1 MIETQKILRIQFYRK
16 KVKSSCNKYIK
27 TIGGGFCMRKKML
40 AFFMCL
46 VMMLMVA
53 GCGKSESA
61 VKSGDSS
68 KEKNG
73 DAITVGFSQVG
84 AESDWRV
91 ANTNSMKSA
100 LSKENGF
107 ELIFADAQQ
116 KQENQ
121 IKAVRDFIS
130 QEVDVIVIAPVT
142 ETGWET
148 VLGEAKDAGIPVI
161 IVDRMIDVSDESL
174 FTCWVGSDFE
184 KEGEDAAKWLA
195 EYVESK
201 GLTEN
206 QSVVVLQGTIG
217 SSAEIGRTNGFRNVI
232 SLYKNFTILAEQTGE
247 FTQAKGQEVMESFL
261 KQYDNI
267 NVVVAQND
275 NMAFGA
281 IDALKAAG
289 KKPGTDVIIVSF
301 DAVKAAFESMIN
313 GDMNVS
319 VECNPLHGPRV
330 ADLVNKL
337 MKGENVEKIQY
348 VEEGVYPAETAAE
361 IMPKRE
367 Y

>member
-1 MIETQKILRIQFYRK
+1 MK
-16 KVKSSCNKYIK
+16 KRLIAL
-27 TIGGGFCMRKKML
+27 I
-40 AFFMCL
+40 MCASL
-46 VMMLMVA
+46 VFAA
-53 GCGKSESA
+53 GCGVGNSDSSA
-61 VKSGDSS
+61 SSSQAAQSSSAAKDPSGD
-68 KEKNG
+68 KL
-73 DAITVGFSQVG
+73 ITIGFSQVG

-91 ANTNSMKSA
+91 ANTASMKSA
-100 LSKENGF
+100 LSEKNGF
-107 ELIFADAQQ
+107 KLIFADAQQ

-130 QEVDVIVIAPVT
+130 QDVDVIAIAPVT

-161 IVDRMIDVSDESL
+161 IVDRMIKVSDQSL
-174 FTCWVGSDFE
+174 FSCWVGSDFK
-184 KEGEDAAKWLA
+184 KEGVDAAEWLA
-195 EYVESK
+195 NYIKSK
-201 GLTEN
+201 GKTEPQN
-206 QSVVVLQGTIG
+206 VVVLQGTIG
-217 SSAEIGRTNGFRNVI
+217 SSAEIGRTKGFGETI
-232 SLYKNFTILAEQTGE
+232 KKYSNFKVLAEQTGE

-261 KQYDNI
+261 KQYKDI

-289 KKPGTDVIIVSF
+289 KTPGKDVTIVSF
-301 DAVKAAFESMIN
+301 DAVKAAFQSMIN

-330 ADLVNKL
+330 ADLAKKL
-337 MKGENVEKIQY
+337 INGEKVEKIQY
-348 VEEGVYPAETAAE
+348 VEEKVYPADTAAKE
-361 IMPKRE
+361 LPNRQ

>member
-1 MIETQKILRIQFYRK
+1 MKRK
-16 KVKSSCNKYIK
+16 VLALLLCLFVLATMMMGCSSKDGDSK
-27 TIGGGFCMRKKML
+27 DT
-40 AFFMCL
+40 A
-46 VMMLMVA
+46 
-53 GCGKSESA
+53 KSEDTTETSA
-61 VKSGDSS
+61 KAADAETTEAADSTEATDTAASGDT
-68 KEKNG
+68 
-73 DAITVGFSQVG
+73 ITIGFSQVG

-91 ANTNSMKSA
+91 ANTESMKSA

-161 IVDRMIDVSDESL
+161 IVDRMIDVSDDSL
-174 FTCWVGSDFE
+174 FSCWVGSDFK
-184 KEGEDAAKWLA
+184 KEGVDAANWLVEYMKAQGKGDA
-195 EYVESK
+195 EH
-201 GLTEN
+201 N
-206 QSVVVLQGTIG
+206 VVVLQGTIG
-217 SSAEIGRTNGFRNVI
+217 SSAEIGRTKGFDETIAANTN
-232 SLYKNFTILAEQTGE
+232 YKILEEQTGE

-261 KQYDNI
+261 KKYDNI
-267 NVVVAQND
+267 DVVIAQND

-289 KKPGTDVIIVSF
+289 KVPGKDVTIVSF
-301 DAVKAAFESMIN
+301 DAVKAAFESMIA

-330 ADLVNKL
+330 AELAKKL
-337 MKGENVEKIQY
+337 MAGEEVEKIQY
-348 VEEGVYPAETAAE
+348 VEEGVYPADTAEAE
-361 IMPKRE
+361 LPNRQ